1 MYKHFI
7 LIATAA
13 LLALSCNREE
23 PEGDILPAME
33 QRVFEAGLEASSVTR
48 TALTQGG
55 KVVWSE
61 GDQIKVFN
69 AAQPGGSVF
78 SADAASAGS
87 SSAVFRGTIDGDAPF
102 CAVYPAS
109 AGVSLSG
116 EELGVS
122 LPSVQQ
128 YADGSFAPGASPAV
142 AQSSDGVHLQ
152 FKNLCGLLKVQLTG
166 SASISSVSIT
176 SAADEALWGSGSVT
190 FGDAPRL
197 NLNYSENG
205 QRTLSLACSP
215 AVQLSAD
222 TPRDFFFVVPEGTL
236 GEGFTVTIEDSAG
249 GSQTKSVRSGLQIK
263 RSAVSALSTL
273 AYNGTALPDIS
284 TMTLAGGVLEL
295 DFNAPTLL
303 PYSGA
308 SVGDYIRLTSR
319 SNPSQ
324 VLVARVAAVD
334 SASGITIEPL
344 PGFIGGMYEV
354 KVCVGGSLRSLGT
367 VFVDVRDTYE
377 VPFRSG
383 YTMYGRVIDDSGSP
397 LQGVSVSDGVKTT
410 TTDADGCYY
419 INSARKYGYVM
430 ISQPRGYRVAVNRS
444 TAQFFRFV
452 GSDKNVPEMHNFV
465 LEPFDAVN
473 HKAIFFTDS
482 HLANRSSNDVQQFR
496 NGLKKELK
504 DAESESKRSGVP
516 LLALCLGD
524 SSWDEFWYSM
534 LYQPQNFK
542 EELSGFDIP
551 VYVIPGNHDN
561 DPYVASDLL
570 SELPFRK
577 AFGPS
582 YYSFNFGDIHYVLM
596 DNTVFANKGGTQ
608 GTVGDLSYT
617 CKFTSDEL
625 SWLRADL
632 QNAPSD
638 CRIVLG
644 VHCHFS
650 TRTYL
655 ENASHSEPWFG
666 YNMPQ
671 SDLTAVFNY
680 AGKRPVEIVSGH
692 THQRYTNYFSD
703 TRREQ
708 NIGAVCASWW
718 WVGKYTNGRS
728 NLCQDGTPAGY
739 MVLDAASSEISTLY
753 KPIGKDASYQFRA
766 YDLNNCL
773 IDRATYCP
781 KVKDDYSLVTEEYY
795 KGYVH
800 GFDEPRSDNK
810 VLVNVFNWNIHYKIK
825 ITEEGHGTLDVRRVE
840 AYDPLH
846 IVHFNCYRMNTSG
859 SMTFVTNATAH
870 MFEATCSSATS
881 SVLIEVTDEYGN
893 TYSETMTRPRRLYD
907 MSKSENW

>member
-23 PEGDILPAME
+23 PEGDILPARD

-55 KVVWSE
+55 KVVT
-61 GDQIKVFN
+61 IN

-109 AGVSLSG
+109 AGVSFSG

-128 YADGSFAPGASPAV
+128 YADGSFAPGASPAA
-142 AQSSDGVHLQ
+142 AQSTDGVHLQ

-166 SASISSVSIT
+166 SASISSVRIT
-176 SAADEALWGSGSVT
+176 SASDEALWGSGTVT
-190 FGDAPRL
+190 FVNTPRL
-197 NLNYSENG
+197 KLNHTDNN
-205 QRTLSLACSP
+205 QRSLSLECSP

-222 TPRDFFFVVPEGTL
+222 TPRDLFFVVPEGTL

-324 VLVARVAAVD
+324 VLVARVTAVD

-383 YTMYGRVIDDSGSP
+383 YTMYGRVIDNSGSP

-444 TAQFFRFV
+444 TAQFFRLV

-465 LEPFDAVN
+465 LEPFDAAA
-473 HKAIFFTDS
+473 HRAIFFTDS

-496 NGLKKELK
+496 TGFKKELK
-504 DAESESKRSGVP
+504 DAESESKKSG
-516 LLALCLGD
+516 LETAAGT
-524 SSWDEFWYSM
+524 
-534 LYQPQNFK
+534 
-542 EELSGFDIP
+542 
-551 VYVIPGNHDN
+551 
-561 DPYVASDLL
+561 
-570 SELPFRK
+570 
-577 AFGPS
+577 
-582 YYSFNFGDIHYVLM
+582 SF
-596 DNTVFANKGGTQ
+596 
-608 GTVGDLSYT
+608 
-617 CKFTSDEL
+617 
-625 SWLRADL
+625 
-632 QNAPSD
+632 
-638 CRIVLG
+638 
-644 VHCHFS
+644 
-650 TRTYL
+650 
-655 ENASHSEPWFG
+655 
-666 YNMPQ
+666 
-671 SDLTAVFNY
+671 
-680 AGKRPVEIVSGH
+680 
-692 THQRYTNYFSD
+692 
-703 TRREQ
+703 
-708 NIGAVCASWW
+708 
-718 WVGKYTNGRS
+718 
-728 NLCQDGTPAGY
+728 
-739 MVLDAASSEISTLY
+739 
-753 KPIGKDASYQFRA
+753 
-766 YDLNNCL
+766 
-773 IDRATYCP
+773 
-781 KVKDDYSLVTEEYY
+781 
-795 KGYVH
+795 
-800 GFDEPRSDNK
+800 
-810 VLVNVFNWNIHYKIK
+810 
-825 ITEEGHGTLDVRRVE
+825 GTLCSISRR
-840 AYDPLH
+840 
-846 IVHFNCYRMNTSG
+846 ISRKNCRASI
-859 SMTFVTNATAH
+859 S
-870 MFEATCSSATS
+870 
-881 SVLIEVTDEYGN
+881 
-893 TYSETMTRPRRLYD
+893 LYT
-907 MSKSENW
+907 